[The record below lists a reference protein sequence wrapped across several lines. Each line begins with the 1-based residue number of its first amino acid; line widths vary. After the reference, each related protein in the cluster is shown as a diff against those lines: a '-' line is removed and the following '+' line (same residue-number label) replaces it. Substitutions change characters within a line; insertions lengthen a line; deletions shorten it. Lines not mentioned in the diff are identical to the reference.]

1 MNATKE
7 IVDTIATLE
16 DYPAQRDADFS
27 AITMRKMIEAAIP
40 FLEANA
46 SVPEVEQVIHAM
58 CCACPK
64 FGG

>member
-27 AITMRKMIEAAIP
+27 AITMREIIEAAIP

-58 CCACPK
+58 CRACPK

>member
-16 DYPAQRDADFS
+16 DYPTQRDADFS

-40 FLEANA
+40 LLEANA

-58 CCACPK
+58 CRACPK